1 MRILVVDDDPL
12 MRDFLAE
19 TLRTHHYAVDTSSEG
34 EEGLYKAE
42 NNDYDAIV
50 LDMIMP
56 GISGSEVLKQLR
68 KTKKTP
74 VLMLTA
80 QKEITAKVSTFD
92 TGADDYLVKPFE
104 PLELLARLRALIRR
118 TTQHA
123 HSCIEIGEIEIDFA
137 ARVVK
142 RAGQYVE
149 LGPREYAIV
158 EHLAMHRGEI
168 VTRTA
173 LYEHV
178 FDENDDSLSNVIDV
192 HIGKLRKKLGRDFIT
207 THHGQGY
214 SVGL

>member
-1 MRILVVDDDPL
+1 MRILVVDDDRL

-19 TLRTHHYAVDTSSEG
+19 TLRTHSYAVDVSPEG
-34 EEGLYKAE
+34 EDGLYQAQ
-42 NNDYDAIV
+42 NNDYDAVI

-56 GISGSEVLKQLR
+56 GMSGSDLLKRLR

-80 QKEITAKVSTFD
+80 QKETADKVSTLD
-92 TGADDYLVKPFE
+92 TGADDYLVKPFD

-118 TTQHA
+118 TTHHA
-123 HSCIEIGEIEIDFA
+123 QSSIEIGEITIDFA
-137 ARVVK
+137 ARIVK
-142 RAGQYVE
+142 RAGQYID

-158 EHLAMHRGEI
+158 EHLTMHRGKI
-168 VTRTA
+168 VTRSA

>member
-1 MRILVVDDDPL
+1 MKILVVDDDRL
-12 MRDFLAE
+12 MRDFLGD
-19 TLRTHHYAVDTSSEG
+19 TLRAHSYAVDMSSEG
-34 EEGLYKAE
+34 EEGLYKAQ
-42 NNDYDAIV
+42 NCDYDAVV

-56 GISGSEVLKQLR
+56 GISGSEVLKRLR

-80 QKEITAKVSTFD
+80 QKEVADKVSSLD
-92 TGADDYLVKPFE
+92 TGADDYLVKPFD

-123 HSCIEIGEIEIDFA
+123 QSSIEIGEITIDFA

-142 RAGQYVE
+142 RAGEFVD

-158 EHLAMHRGEI
+158 EHLAMHRGKI

-192 HIGKLRKKLGRDFIT
+192 HIGKLRKKLGRDFIS